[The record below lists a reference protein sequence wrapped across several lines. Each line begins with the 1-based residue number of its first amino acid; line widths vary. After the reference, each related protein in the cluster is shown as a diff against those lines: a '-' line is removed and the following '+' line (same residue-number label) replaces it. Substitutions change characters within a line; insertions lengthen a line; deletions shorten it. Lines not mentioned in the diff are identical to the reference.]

1 MKAIN
6 ILRTLLSESV
16 NTENCGIVK
25 VYENMPYTEF
35 IRQYLCHDFQDQ
47 VLDYHRCVAIEGEYF
62 YCWHS
67 TELNFCQLQA
77 RFGCNFCCSVHYI
90 KGSYL
95 HIIPITDEE
104 CEED

>member
-35 IRQYLCHDFQDQ
+35 IRQYLCHDFHDQ
-47 VLDYHRCVAIEGEYF
+47 VLEYHRCVAPEGEYF

-67 TELNFCQLQA
+67 TEIGFNPIGA

-90 KGSYL
+90 EGSYL

-104 CEED
+104 SEED